1 MPEMLAD
8 TSATKRPPPLRCRRR
23 GDPQRVGQQAGSV
36 GSGSAMA
43 VRVQRAGQDPL
54 VAGLVHP
61 GGGAGHGDGDEL
73 PAGPDR
79 RDVDA
84 RHGLAAAG
92 VARAFNAEARSGV
105 RNQVGEGFGTAASR
119 GGGCPSQPG
128 RQAARC
134 ARSTATFSQP
144 RSRADIEVAHNDPPR
159 CPRTSPEVCPGA
171 PGPGLLSAGPSE
183 LDRRGSRTCR
193 WSPQRAV
200 KRAFGVSAMI
210 PTIAPRQHLRYVI
223 ESITRESPC
232 PARAST
238 T

>member
-119 GGGCPSQPG
+119 GGV
-128 RQAARC
+128 ARANRG
-134 ARSTATFSQP
+134 AR
-144 RSRADIEVAHNDPPR
+144 RH
-159 CPRTSPEVCPGA
+159 GA
-171 PGPGLLSAGPSE
+171 PDRRLLSVSLAHEPISKSPIMIRHGVRERHQKYVPVRRDRDCYQPVPRNLTGEAREHVAGVPNGRSSVPLE
-183 LDRRGSRTCR
+183 C
-193 WSPQRAV
+193 QR
-200 KRAFGVSAMI
+200 
-210 PTIAPRQHLRYVI
+210 
-223 ESITRESPC
+223 
-232 PARAST
+232 
-238 T
+238 